1 MKQTAD
7 KPDVGERYATA
18 TNAKSL
24 KIVADQGGPG
34 DVLIAAG
41 FAASA
46 LYRAL
51 TRLMVKPM
59 PGDLDSAQM
68 LICTQAQ
75 RWKMEKPM
83 EISAAVLGWWIDQQC
98 PDCKGTGL
106 VCGRGMRC
114 TSCKGNS
121 GKKPI
126 PYGEAGKKLAGH
138 LDDCVNIGA
147 SQIKKRLYSRRKDA

>member
-1 MKQTAD
+1 MQDTQD

-83 EISAAVLGWWIDQQC
+83 EISAAVLGWWIDQRC
-98 PDCKGTGL
+98 PDCKGTGYAL
-106 VCGRGMRC
+106 GSGMRC
-114 TSCKGNS
+114 VSCKGHS
-121 GKKPI
+121 GQKPI
-126 PYGEAGKKLAGH
+126 PYGESGKKLAGH
-138 LDDCVNIGA
+138 IEDCVVRGVGPVA
-147 SQIKKRLYSRRKDA
+147 RRLYSSRQEK